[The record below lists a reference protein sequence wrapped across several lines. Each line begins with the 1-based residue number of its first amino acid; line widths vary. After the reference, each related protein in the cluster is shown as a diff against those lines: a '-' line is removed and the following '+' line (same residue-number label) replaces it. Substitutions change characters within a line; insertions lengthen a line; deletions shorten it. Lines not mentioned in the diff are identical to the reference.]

1 MTEIGWWYTGLFIV
15 IVLVFYCIGFIYGK
29 NYQQSKQNDIEQAEA
44 DKKANKKIT
53 GRVRR

>member
-1 MTEIGWWYTGLFIV
+1 MSTVLQFTFICGTI
-15 IVLVFYCIGFIYGK
+15 IVCYVIGFMMGQVYEK
-29 NYQQSKQNDIEQAEA
+29 SKQKDIEQAEA